1 MFPRA
6 DMNGTRPVGAV
17 EAARPIVSIGDAREE
32 LYQRLNQ
39 MAVGRALQAQV
50 LSRMNDGSFMVKLLD
65 TPVRMSLPPNT
76 QTGDTLDLTFSG
88 MQPRPTFL
96 LRLPAVQTEAKLSS
110 AARLIDSVLRATQ
123 KEGAPT
129 SLVGKA
135 PLLDSPAAPPTQIA
149 SALKN
154 TLSYSGLFY
163 ESHVQQWA
171 SGQRPLTE
179 LMREP
184 QGKLSNPALV
194 DAALRQHGQKAQNS
208 QNASLNTG
216 TAADPLRTSPDTD
229 QAKHAASALHALL
242 PQVTTG
248 THDDIRA
255 EAPRAA
261 NVQTDD
267 AASEPVAIEN
277 RQASASAPRQKDDVI
292 GKESGVDA
300 PDPAQDKITVN
311 PRVGDGVRAN
321 GLADAGPRSDA
332 TGLSDVFAPS
342 RTDSPASES
351 ARMISLQLD
360 TLEQRRVTWQGE
372 LFPGQEMEWEVTE
385 DTAHG
390 GHDDADRSWQSVVR
404 FQLPAL
410 GAISAAIR
418 LNGNHLQVQIRATS
432 EETALLLRTHGN
444 ELVSALGAAGSP
456 VDLLTVK
463 RDDRV

>member
-1 MFPRA
+1 
-6 DMNGTRPVGAV
+6 MNGTRPVGAV
-17 EAARPIVSIGDAREE
+17 EAARPIVSIGDARQD

-76 QTGDTLDLTFSG
+76 QTGDTLDLTFNG

-96 LRLPAVQTEAKLSS
+96 LRLPAVQTEAKLSDT
-110 AARLIDSVLRATQ
+110 ARLIDNVLRATQ

-149 SALKN
+149 VALKN

-194 DAALRQHGQKAQNS
+194 NAALRQHGENGQNS
-208 QNASLNTG
+208 QNAPLHAD
-216 TAADPLRTSPDTD
+216 TAADTLRTTPDTS
-229 QAKHAASALHALL
+229 QAKHAAPVLDAPL
-242 PQVTTG
+242 PHVTTG

-261 NVQTDD
+261 NGQTDD
-267 AASEPVAIEN
+267 AGSEHAATEN
-277 RQASASAPRQKDDVI
+277 RQASASAPRQKDNVI
-292 GKESGVDA
+292 GKEPGAEAQEPV
-300 PDPAQDKITVN
+300 QDKISVN
-311 PRVGDGVRAN
+311 LRVGDGFRAN
-321 GLADAGPRSDA
+321 GVADAGPRSDA
-332 TGLSDVFAPS
+332 AGLSDAFAPS

-360 TLEQRRVTWQGE
+360 TLEQRRVAWQGE
-372 LFPGQEMEWEVTE
+372 LFPGQKMEWEVTE

-404 FQLPAL
+404 FELPAL

-418 LNGNHLQVQIRATS
+418 LNGNHLQVQIRAAS
-432 EETALLLRTHGN
+432 EETALILRTHGN

-463 RDDRV
+463 RDDMV